1 MQGERKGL
9 PALLHIGISKRWC
22 LWGTWRITPNGAWAE
37 EVGFEPTKACTL
49 HDFQSCSLDHYET
62 PPSGESGIRTHEGL
76 HLTAFRERHF
86 RPLRHLSAVSITY
99 PSRYDKHYFPYLPP
113 MIGTAISR

>member
-1 MQGERKGL
+1 MKGMV
-9 PALLHIGISKRWC
+9 G
-22 LWGTWRITPNGAWAE
+22 WAE

-62 PPSGESGIRTHEGL
+62 PPGSGESGIRTHEGL

-86 RPLRHLSAVSITY
+86 RPLRHLSTAQYSIS
-99 PSRYDKHYFPYLPP
+99 PMVWQASLLRNFP
-113 MIGTAISR
+113 MFV